1 MNPLDRIFAL
11 HRLLQGRR
19 VPLPLADI
27 QQRLECSRATA
38 VRSIGNLRDW
48 FGAPLD
54 YDRERNGYVY
64 ANAEGRFEL
73 PGMWFTAAELAALLT
88 LETLLEQQ
96 PLGFLADALAPF
108 RERLQ
113 QALDRQGVGLP
124 DWRKRLKILRA
135 HSRATGPQFRTVA
148 AALAARQ
155 RLAIRYAARAD
166 SARPGTREVSP
177 QRLTLYRDNWYLD
190 AWCHTADGL
199 RTFAV
204 ERIRSAEPL
213 QRKATEVPEERLDRE
228 LGSSYGIFSGEPTG
242 TAELLFSAHAAR
254 WVADETW
261 HPQQQGELLA
271 DGRYRLRLPLNRSE
285 ELIKDVL
292 GYGGEV
298 EVIGPPALREQV
310 RSRLAAAAKLYG

>member
-108 RERLQ
+108 RDRLQ

-135 HSRATGPQFRTVA
+135 HSRATGPQFHTVA

-177 QRLTLYRDNWYLD
+177 QRLTLYRDN
-190 AWCHTADGL
+190 
-199 RTFAV
+199 
-204 ERIRSAEPL
+204 
-213 QRKATEVPEERLDRE
+213 
-228 LGSSYGIFSGEPTG
+228 
-242 TAELLFSAHAAR
+242 
-254 WVADETW
+254 
-261 HPQQQGELLA
+261 
-271 DGRYRLRLPLNRSE
+271 
-285 ELIKDVL
+285 
-292 GYGGEV
+292 
-298 EVIGPPALREQV
+298 
-310 RSRLAAAAKLYG
+310 